1 MDNVLEYSNQKYLKN
16 NAIQPKWC
24 SILKINYNEI
34 NDRISN
40 LPVLGKLLEI
50 MSYCKLTDILRPTIK
65 KIIDLF
71 MGNMMRNLQE
81 MDEMSGPRII
91 KTHIPFKLL
100 NPKLL
105 DTSKVSRFTLL
116 ISIAVPVFFSDRYLS
131 SVWYIQ
137 LIFNCDSIGEMC
149 GLPWKSVDSIVLGI
163 SFLQTKTT
171 ELLNIVKSA
180 PAFYLLNICVSN
192 SFSLAVRRSAKEDK
206 APVNLD
212 GGVPTIM

>member
-16 NAIQPKWC
+16 NAIQHKWC

-81 MDEMSGPRII
+81 MDEMSGPQHRQIYNII
-91 KTHIPFKLL
+91 GFQ
-100 NPKLL
+100 
-105 DTSKVSRFTLL
+105 S
-116 ISIAVPVFFSDRYLS
+116 
-131 SVWYIQ
+131 Q
-137 LIFNCDSIGEMC
+137 M
-149 GLPWKSVDSIVLGI
+149 
-163 SFLQTKTT
+163 
-171 ELLNIVKSA
+171 
-180 PAFYLLNICVSN
+180 
-192 SFSLAVRRSAKEDK
+192 
-206 APVNLD
+206 
-212 GGVPTIM
+212 